1 MLWEYRCVPKIGFW
15 SQRMRTRILEC
26 LLRDSLAFKS
36 RFTQGAPNPY
46 FYRCKFSVCIKHDL
60 KFDFSGKTRRILKQ
74 QLRSAAEPPRCCC
87 TLCVCF
93 CVPLSLN
100 LNENP
105 YRSETSVREK
115 CRKARKQRQQSP
127 KQFPVNGTKRPWQEP
142 ARTRTNQQCSKHTTH
157 YKSCDPIF

>member
-1 MLWEYRCVPKIGFW
+1 MLWKYRCVPKIGFR

-46 FYRCKFSVCIKHDL
+46 FYRCKFSPCIKHDL
-60 KFDFSGKTRRILKQ
+60 IFDFYGKTRRIFKGP
-74 QLRSAAEPPRCCC
+74 LRSAGGWPHCCF

-105 YRSETSVREK
+105 LEEISVREI
-115 CRKARKQRQQSP
+115 
-127 KQFPVNGTKRPWQEP
+127 QENV
-142 ARTRTNQQCSKHTTH
+142 RECN
-157 YKSCDPIF
+157 